1 MSCAHQSPSSNRDN
15 SSKKSVVSFESSGSL
30 KDQATFQRS
39 SSEAYI
45 SVLKAEMLMNHGPS
59 PAAVQELKE
68 ALVHDTSS
76 VYLKQRLAEAL
87 WAIGKDEEALKWN
100 QRALDE
106 NPNPN
111 YLCWRAWVSAQQ
123 GHAIKAKAIINQLQ
137 RETLFEETC
146 LYRAL
151 EVMMTEPFSPKESE
165 LFLKQSLIPILGH
178 SRAYFLMAESLL
190 EAGHSESGERYLQ
203 NAYDIDPT
211 NMLLLDL
218 KWRYAF
224 SSLNDAD
231 ADLAARMLYTAEPS
245 TLNAQRWVLTL
256 LLNQDIK
263 RAAQLSLWLFDQ
275 DRFAE
280 DSSLW
285 WPWMKAGYL
294 NKAASLWSQNS
305 VPPNIQLQMY
315 EELVARGRLKIK
327 TAKLCHKSDRSQWE
341 KKCLHRLI
349 SEKKYILVHDRLLQ
363 HLKENTLEGWMI
375 RLWVYMG
382 KGPGSV
388 ITAREINRVFH
399 LMSLDGIQDVDLFIA
414 KLEAADIFQ
423 EKRVA
428 YEILDEYLDHGDS
441 QRVWAGII
449 WLLEQEQPR
458 RALEVLES
466 HLKLKQNPDVSTLN
480 LMAFTMAEARVSL
493 QEAIAAGKKAVLL
506 EPMNPAIIDTLGW
519 AYFQA
524 GQLDKAKR
532 YLKRA
537 YALEPKEVE
546 IAWHLASLY
555 AEVGDFQKAQEI
567 LKDVDAV
574 FTLSDRLR
582 QHIKRL
588 KESLKV
594 KVGQGV

>member
-1 MSCAHQSPSSNRDN
+1 
-15 SSKKSVVSFESSGSL
+15 
-30 KDQATFQRS
+30 
-39 SSEAYI
+39 
-45 SVLKAEMLMNHGPS
+45 
-59 PAAVQELKE
+59 
-68 ALVHDTSS
+68 
-76 VYLKQRLAEAL
+76 
-87 WAIGKDEEALKWN
+87 
-100 QRALDE
+100 
-106 NPNPN
+106 
-111 YLCWRAWVSAQQ
+111 
-123 GHAIKAKAIINQLQ
+123 
-137 RETLFEETC
+137 
-146 LYRAL
+146 
-151 EVMMTEPFSPKESE
+151 
-165 LFLKQSLIPILGH
+165 
-178 SRAYFLMAESLL
+178 
-190 EAGHSESGERYLQ
+190 
-203 NAYDIDPT
+203 
-211 NMLLLDL
+211 
-218 KWRYAF
+218 
-224 SSLNDAD
+224 
-231 ADLAARMLYTAEPS
+231 
-245 TLNAQRWVLTL
+245 
-256 LLNQDIK
+256 
-263 RAAQLSLWLFDQ
+263 
-275 DRFAE
+275 
-280 DSSLW
+280 
-285 WPWMKAGYL
+285 
-294 NKAASLWSQNS
+294 
-305 VPPNIQLQMY
+305 MY